1 MVDIAKKSVE
11 RLTETGGVQED
22 MTKNFCIN
30 VLRAMELDDKE
41 DEEDMDEDKQNKDE
55 EQEQTTLPEEW
66 VYARNQGGEKRN
78 QLEGEQTAQDKNPEE
93 KTDTLMREEQ
103 SKGKEERNNQKT
115 RWGSVQA
122 ERRSSRLQQDDRT
135 TVEKAQQL
143 KRKVNMEDNPGKT
156 IISSKNLTSNYL
168 LSVAKSVDIE
178 INTNNSSFINNI
190 LELDEGRKQNFLENC
205 NIQECGANKRG
216 KNREGGP
223 GRGPWDP
230 A

>member
-1 MVDIAKKSVE
+1 
-11 RLTETGGVQED
+11 
-22 MTKNFCIN
+22 
-30 VLRAMELDDKE
+30 
-41 DEEDMDEDKQNKDE
+41 
-55 EQEQTTLPEEW
+55 

-93 KTDTLMREEQ
+93 KTDTLMGEEQ

-178 INTNNSSFINNI
+178 INTNNSSFINSI